1 MLLKRQGRS
10 GFLQRNAKQAVFSA
24 ASAGTFAPFAFR
36 FLLATLTLIVV
47 AQVSFSQNGPQVVKV
62 EPPGWWAGHSINP
75 VRVLIRGR
83 NFVGAQVQTVGPGI
97 SAAATKINQAGTYLF
112 VDVTIARQASAG
124 QRSLKITTVA
134 GSIEAPFE
142 ILAPLPRAGRF
153 QGFTTDDVI
162 YLIMTDRFSDGD
174 SSNNDPPPSAGLYDR
189 SKTRYYHGG
198 DFEGIIQ
205 HLGYLKELG
214 VTAIWLT
221 PWYDNVNHLN
231 EREQYPDRPGE
242 PKRQITDY
250 HGYGAVDFYGVE
262 EHFGTLA
269 KLRELVD
276 KAHQLGIKVIQD
288 EVANHTG
295 PYHPWVN
302 DPPTP
307 TWFNGTAAKHLAN
320 VWQTWSVR
328 DPHATPQ
335 VQRETL
341 DGWFVDILPDL
352 NQNDPEVARYINQN
366 TLWWIGVT
374 GIDAIRQ
381 DTFQYVPRPF
391 WRDWM
396 AAIKREYPN
405 VNVIGEVLDGDV
417 AHTSFF
423 QGGRARYDG
432 IDDGLDT
439 LFDFPL
445 MYPLRRAFAAGGDIR
460 ELPRILASDPLYVNA
475 NVLVPLITNHDLK
488 RFMNEPGATIEGLK
502 MAQTLVMTMR
512 GTPQLYYGDEIAM
525 SGGDDPDNRRDFPG
539 GFPADGIDAFHTRNA
554 NQQSVFE
561 HQKLL
566 GRLRAELEPLRRGS
580 LINLVATEHQYVYAR
595 STADL
600 SVIVAFN
607 NDQKPAM
614 VEFSVADTKVAN
626 GVTLTDRLDN
636 VKDAR
641 VTNGMTKLELPARS
655 SAILVRK

>member
-1 MLLKRQGRS
+1 MKHAQ
-10 GFLQRNAKQAVFSA
+10 
-24 ASAGTFAPFAFR
+24 R
-36 FLLATLTLIVV
+36 FLLRSIFFAALGFSC
-47 AQVSFSQNGPQVVKV
+47 VSFAAAQTPEVLKV

-83 NFVGAQVQTVGPGI
+83 NFLGAKVRVGGAGI
-97 SAAATKINQAGTYLF
+97 SAGDVKVNQAGTYLF
-112 VDVTIARQASAG
+112 VDVTVARQAGSG
-124 QRSLKITTVA
+124 KRSLGITTPQ
-134 GSIEAPFE
+134 GSVEASFE

-162 YLIMTDRFSDGD
+162 YLIMIDRFSDGD
-174 SSNNDPPPSAGLYDR
+174 PSNNDPPESRGLYDR
-189 SKTRYYHGG
+189 SSTRYYHGG
-198 DFEGIIQ
+198 DFEGVIQ
-205 HLGYLKELG
+205 HLSYLKELG

-231 EREQYPDRPGE
+231 EREQYPDQPNG
-242 PKRQITDY
+242 PKRRITDY

-328 DPHATPQ
+328 DPHSSYQ

-352 NQNDPEVARYINQN
+352 NQNDPEVARYEIQN

-381 DTFQYVPRPF
+381 DTFQYVPRTF

-396 AAIKREYPN
+396 AAVKREYPKMN
-405 VNVIGEVLDGDV
+405 VVGEVLDGNV
-417 AHTSFF
+417 AHTAFF
-423 QGGRARYDG
+423 QGGRTRYDG

-445 MYPLRRAFAAGGDIR
+445 MYPIRRAFAEGKDIR
-460 ELPRILASDPLYVNA
+460 ELPRILASDPLYANA
-475 NVLVPLITNHDLK
+475 NILVPLIGNHDLK
-488 RFMNEPGATIEGLK
+488 RFMNEPEATIGGLK
-502 MAQTLVMTMR
+502 MAQTLVMTTR

-525 SGGDDPDNRRDFPG
+525 AGGDDPDNRRDFPG

-554 NQQSVFE
+554 NQKSVFE

-566 GRLRAELEPLRRGS
+566 GQLRAELEPLRRGN
-580 LINLVATEHQYVYAR
+580 LMNLVATEHQYVYAR
-595 STADL
+595 STTNA

-607 NDQKPAM
+607 NDKKPAL
-614 VEFSVADTKVAN
+614 VEFSVADTKLSSGVSLMDRLGKVKDVRVAN
-626 GVTLTDRLDN
+626 SRIEF
-636 VKDAR
+636 
-641 VTNGMTKLELPARS
+641 ELPARS

>member
-1 MLLKRQGRS
+1 MRPRLYFRVLLL
-10 GFLQRNAKQAVFSA
+10 FAVIA
-24 ASAGTFAPFAFR
+24 
-36 FLLATLTLIVV
+36 LLASVTSVR
-47 AQVSFSQNGPQVVKV
+47 AQAPEVLKV
-62 EPPGWWAGHSINP
+62 EPPGWWTGHSINP
-75 VRVLIRGR
+75 VRVLIRGK
-83 NFVGAQVQTVGPGI
+83 NFKNAHVQAVGAGLTTGPV
-97 SAAATKINQAGTYLF
+97 KINPAGTYLS
-112 VDVTIARQASAG
+112 VDVKIDRQVNPAKRA
-124 QRSLKITTVA
+124 LKITTSR
-134 GSIEAPFE
+134 GSVETTFE
-142 ILAPLPRAGRF
+142 VYATLDRAGRF
-153 QGFTTDDVI
+153 QGFSTDDVI

-174 SSNNDPPPSAGLYDR
+174 PSNNDPPESKGLYDR
-189 SKTRYYHGG
+189 SKARYYHGG

-205 HLGYLKELG
+205 HLSYLKDLG

-231 EREQYPDRPGE
+231 EREQYPDRPGG

-288 EVANHTG
+288 QVANHTG

-307 TWFNGTAAKHLAN
+307 TWFNGTAQKHLAN

-328 DPHATPQ
+328 DPHSTSQ

-341 DGWFVDILPDL
+341 EGWFVDILPDL
-352 NQNDPEVARYINQN
+352 NQNDPEVARYEIQN

-381 DTFQYVPRPF
+381 DTFQYVPRTF
-391 WRDWM
+391 WRQWM
-396 AAIKREYPN
+396 AAIKHEYPTMN
-405 VNVIGEVLDGDV
+405 VVGEVFDGDV

-432 IDDGLDT
+432 IDSGLDT

-445 MYPLRRAFAAGGDIR
+445 TFAIRRAFAEGKDIR

-475 NVLVPLITNHDLK
+475 SILVLFFANHDLK
-488 RFMNEPGATIEGLK
+488 RLMNEPGATIEGLQ
-502 MAQTLVMTMR
+502 MAQTLIMTMR

-525 SGGDDPDNRRDFPG
+525 QGGDDPDNRRDFPG
-539 GFPADGIDAFHTRNA
+539 GFPGDGINAFTTRSES
-554 NQQSVFE
+554 QKSVFE

-566 GRLRAELEPLRRGS
+566 GQLRTDLEPLRRG
-580 LINLVATEHQYVYAR
+580 NLLNLYATEHQYVYAR
-595 STADL
+595 NTTKS
-600 SVIVAFN
+600 SVVVAFN
-607 NDQKPAM
+607 NDTRPAS
-614 VEFSVADTKVAN
+614 VEFSVAETKLPNRATLRDRLGTVPDVQVAN
-626 GVTLTDRLDN
+626 ERI
-636 VKDAR
+636 KFQ
-641 VTNGMTKLELPARS
+641 LPGRS
-655 SAILVRK
+655 SAILVMK

>member
-1 MLLKRQGRS
+1 MTRGDRRL
-10 GFLQRNAKQAVFSA
+10 AK
-24 ASAGTFAPFAFR
+24 TAPFA
-36 FLLATLTLIVV
+36 LVIITIAAGMCA
-47 AQVSFSQNGPQVVKV
+47 AQNAPQVLKI
-62 EPPGWWAGHSINP
+62 EPPSWWANHSINP
-75 VRVLIRGR
+75 VRVLIKGKNLESAR
-83 NFVGAQVQTVGPGI
+83 VEATGAGVT
-97 SAAATKINQAGTYLF
+97 AKTAHINAAGTYVL
-112 VDVTIARQASAG
+112 VDLIISPQAQPGERA
-124 QRSLKITTVA
+124 LKISTSG
-134 GSIEAPFE
+134 GSVSARFE
-142 ILAPLPRAGRF
+142 ILPRLDRTGRF

-174 SSNNDPPPSAGLYDR
+174 PSNNDPPESQGLYDR
-189 SKTRYYHGG
+189 TKPRYYHGG
-198 DFEGIIQ
+198 DFEGIIE
-205 HLGYLKELG
+205 HLSYLKDLG

-231 EREQYPDRPGE
+231 QREQYPDEPNG

-288 EVANHTG
+288 QVANHTG
-295 PYHPWVN
+295 PYHPWVK

-307 TWFNGTAAKHLAN
+307 TWFNGTEAKHLAN

-328 DPHATPQ
+328 DPHATYQ

-352 NQNDPEVARYINQN
+352 NQNDPEVARYITQN

-381 DTFQYVPRPF
+381 DTWQYVPRSF

-396 AAIKREYPN
+396 AAIKREYPRMK
-405 VNVIGEVLDGDV
+405 VVGEVLDGDV

-432 IDDGLDT
+432 VDDGLDT

-445 MYPLRRAFAAGGDIR
+445 MYPIRRVFAEGRDIR
-460 ELPRILASDPLYVNA
+460 ELPRILAGDPLYVNA
-475 NVLVPLITNHDLK
+475 NVLVPLISNHDLR
-488 RFMNEPGATIEGLK
+488 RFMSEPGATIEGLM

-525 SGGDDPDNRRDFPG
+525 AGGDDPDNRRDFPG
-539 GFPADGIDAFHTRNA
+539 GFPADGIDAFHTRNTKQKA
-554 NQQSVFE
+554 VFE

-566 GRLRAELEPLRRGS
+566 GRLRAELEPLRRGN
-580 LINLVATEHQYVYAR
+580 LINLVATQHQYVYAR
-595 STADL
+595 SSGNA

-607 NDQKPAM
+607 NDKDPAV
-614 VEFSVADTKVAN
+614 VEFSVVDTKLAN
-626 GVTLTDRLDN
+626 GVSLVDRLGN
-636 VKDAR
+636 VKDVR
-641 VTNGMTKLELPARS
+641 VRNGMIKLELSGRS
-655 SAILVRK
+655 SAILTQKQP